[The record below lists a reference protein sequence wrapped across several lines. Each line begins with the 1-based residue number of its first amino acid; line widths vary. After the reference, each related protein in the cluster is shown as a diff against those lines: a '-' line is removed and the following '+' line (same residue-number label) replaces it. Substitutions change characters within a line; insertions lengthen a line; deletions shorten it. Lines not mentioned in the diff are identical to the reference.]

1 MSWEEMSTTRISCPC
16 GKGTISQAH
25 YADDWNRFKAGL
37 VLIECEE
44 CRKKYKVEEEHHQSY
59 NPGHGGWT
67 ICYLTPVEYPPY
79 TGICENDIYGP
90 LHTNICDIPFED
102 YLIEQYS
109 LNDLEIA
116 RKEYNEKRSSSKV
129 SGIAKQIC
137 KKHKS
142 FFNSVKATLI
152 IKKLEIAIE
161 QYKTYQGSYDQRIL
175 VRKQEKQERNGY
187 QQEKRKYQIKLDL

>member
-1 MSWEEMSTTRISCPC
+1 MSWEEMSTTKIPCPC

-25 YADDWNRFKAGL
+25 YSDDWNRFEDGQ

-44 CRKKYKVEEEHHQSY
+44 CRKKYDIESEYYQSY
-59 NPGHGGWT
+59 RPGHGSWT
-67 ICYLTPVEYPPY
+67 RYYLTPVEYPPY

-90 LHTNICDIPFED
+90 LHINIYNTAFED

-116 RKEYNEKRSSSKV
+116 KEEYSEKHNSSKV

-137 KKHKS
+137 KDHKRL
-142 FFNSVKATLI
+142 FNSVKASLI
-152 IKKLEIAIE
+152 IVKLETAIE
-161 QYKTYQGSYDQRIL
+161 QYKTYQGSYDQRII
-175 VRKQEKQERNGY
+175 VRKQESKEREEY
-187 QQEKRKYQIKLDL
+187 QREKRKHQIKLDL